1 MSKIKICGLK
11 TLQDIKIV
19 NKYLPDYI
27 GFILAPSKRQITL
40 EQARLLKR
48 NLTPSI
54 KVVGVF
60 VNEKVEVIK
69 QYVDEKIID
78 IVQLH
83 GDETSKMANEIQETL
98 KIPVI
103 KVYRVK
109 DELGLELIKEDIAN
123 LNTKYILF
131 DTYHE
136 KNYGG
141 SGESFDWSLL
151 KDIESPYFLAG
162 GIGENNID
170 MALKLEPEVI
180 DLSSSVETNGMKDE
194 SKVSKMINYIRDNS

>member
-11 TLQDIKIV
+11 TLQDIEIV

-40 EQARLLKR
+40 EHAKLLRQK
-48 NLTPSI
+48 LLPSI

-60 VNEKVEVIK
+60 VNEELEVIK
-69 QYVDEKIID
+69 QYVDGKIVD

-83 GDETSKMANEIQETL
+83 GDETSSRANEIQRAL
-98 KIPVI
+98 NIPVI

-109 DELGLELIKEDIAN
+109 DRLGLEIIKEDMKN

-131 DTYHE
+131 DTYHD
-136 KNYGG
+136 KSYGG

-151 KDIESPYFLAG
+151 QDINSPYFLAG
-162 GIGENNID
+162 GIGEDNID
-170 MALKLEPEVI
+170 NALNLNPKVI

-194 SKVSKMINYIRDNS
+194 TKVGKMISYIRDNS